1 MKKGKLTFLKPEDV
15 REGDFIWLP
24 HGVRA
29 GVGTLRKNGLPIS
42 KSRRPRLHRNTCSV
56 DTAAVL
62 SGYRSG
68 PLLMYVYWNT
78 VQWST
83 PTPEE
88 IDAWRESFDG
98 SVDTE
103 PLPTRE
109 QLVHVSMTCVPLEA
123 SASGGLAAFVA
134 SYIGSGGVSDT
145 KVRKDAVDEI
155 EWEAYAGPDRTK
167 TSTPM
172 LNLTEEPETLDRIR
186 LLVGSFFAQRSCVG
200 FDDLNVAPERGSGR
214 RRKTLVDVVCSVS
227 PCLWNPDGSSGNLH
241 AGAYPEGLNLQL
253 VPLGFLKYL
262 AQWHDAKF
270 IRASGTAKAFADC
283 FLATSYRNYAEA
295 VGKVDGL
302 LSESFGKIRKCMTL
316 IHRQAEKAKAFAER
330 KKDGTSS
337 YDGLVR
343 MIKEGVANA

>member
-1 MKKGKLTFLKPEDV
+1 MKKGKLTFLEPEDV

-24 HGVRA
+24 RGVRA
-29 GVGTLRKNGLPIS
+29 GIGTLRKNGLSIS
-42 KSRRPRLHRNTCSV
+42 KSRRPGLHRNTSSV
-56 DTAAVL
+56 DTAAAL

-68 PLLMYVYWNT
+68 PLLMYVYGNT
-78 VQWST
+78 VQWSM

-88 IDAWRESFDG
+88 IDAWRKSFDG

-103 PLPTRE
+103 PIPTRR
-109 QLVHVSMTCVPLEA
+109 QLVQVSMTCVPLEA

-134 SYIGSGGVSDT
+134 SYIGSGVSGA

-155 EWEAYAGPDRTK
+155 ERKAYAGPDRTK

-172 LNLTEEPETLDRIR
+172 LNLTEESGTLDHIR
-186 LLVGSFFAQRSCVG
+186 LLVGCFFAQRSYVG
-200 FDDLNVAPERGSGR
+200 FDDLNVAPERGSDR
-214 RRKTLVDVVCSVS
+214 RRKTLVDVACSVS

-241 AGAYPEGLNLQL
+241 AGAYPEGLNLRL

-262 AQWHDAKF
+262 AQRHDAKF

-302 LSESFGKIRKCMTL
+302 LSESVGKIRKCMTL

-330 KKDGTSS
+330 NKDGTSS

-343 MIKEGVANA
+343 MIKEGVTDA